1 MDRANDAHKL
11 MATGQTNCAQA
22 VLSTYCEKF
31 GLERK
36 LALELAQGFGGG
48 MGRMGATCGAVTGA
62 YMVIGLAQK
71 MWDENPRQSLDRT
84 YELVREFNQRFKAL
98 HGSVICKELINYDLS
113 TPEGL
118 AEARNKKIFTT
129 ICPDFVSDSVKIL
142 EAMIQSG

>member
-31 GLERK
+31 GLERS
-36 LALELAQGFGGG
+36 LALKLAQGFGGG

-98 HGSVICKELINYDLS
+98 HGSVICKELISCDLS
-113 TPEGL
+113 TSEGL

-129 ICPDFVSDSVKIL
+129 VCPDFVSDSVKIL
-142 EAMIQSG
+142 EAMIQ